1 MKNKL
6 DDKYSMFVDGFLI
19 SIILTLEI
27 IFSQGIIIIIP
38 FLIIRFFI
46 LCRKNKKMVI
56 TDTTLWLLMMLF
68 LTTLNGLRVIDNDE
82 QFSVIYNL
90 VAFIC
95 LILIQMIMHFYH
107 NVIDLIKPMVVI
119 TTILSGG
126 IIFVKEYGMLK
137 NRWTDFLIGNSGYR
151 LGVSSGI
158 NPNMI
163 TWTFGFLALLSL
175 FLFAT
180 EKKVRYIS
188 VYAIDLIVVFF
199 TGSKNGLFLAI
210 IPLFIYAIK
219 ALRKVNIKTLILIS
233 VLLLMIWFI
242 IHRNPVLYTL
252 VGKRIDSMLYT
263 LGLFNNVKNSSVSLD
278 IGSTEKRLDMISVA
292 EGMFWKHPIL
302 GWGIG
307 AFAKYSGY
315 GYYCH
320 NNYMEILVS
329 CGIIGFLLYY
339 CYLIYESFFLLK
351 MKNGIKKD
359 LAIMLFMSLFFLDFS
374 TVNFYSHIALYI
386 RTILLVEI
394 IKLKYE

>member
-56 TDTTLWLLMMLF
+56 TDTTLWLLVMLF

-151 LGVSSGI
+151 LGISSGI

-180 EKKVRYIS
+180 EKKMRYIG

-199 TGSKNGLFLAI
+199 TGSKNGLLLAI
-210 IPLFIYAIK
+210 IPLFI
-219 ALRKVNIKTLILIS
+219 
-233 VLLLMIWFI
+233 
-242 IHRNPVLYTL
+242 
-252 VGKRIDSMLYT
+252 
-263 LGLFNNVKNSSVSLD
+263 
-278 IGSTEKRLDMISVA
+278 
-292 EGMFWKHPIL
+292 
-302 GWGIG
+302 
-307 AFAKYSGY
+307 
-315 GYYCH
+315 
-320 NNYMEILVS
+320 
-329 CGIIGFLLYY
+329 
-339 CYLIYESFFLLK
+339 
-351 MKNGIKKD
+351 
-359 LAIMLFMSLFFLDFS
+359 
-374 TVNFYSHIALYI
+374 
-386 RTILLVEI
+386 
-394 IKLKYE
+394 